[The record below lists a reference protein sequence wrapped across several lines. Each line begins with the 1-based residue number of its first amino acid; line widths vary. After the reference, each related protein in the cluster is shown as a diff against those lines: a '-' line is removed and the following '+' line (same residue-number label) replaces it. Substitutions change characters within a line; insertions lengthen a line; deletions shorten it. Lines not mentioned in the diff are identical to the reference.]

1 MRPLRL
7 FPRHVP
13 IKLRVPDEYAFCST
27 GRMVPLRAFFKGRS
41 LVSAALTV
49 TLIGASVVALPSVFP
64 TRAERPET
72 AAGGPA
78 PDGTSALRTARL
90 RNAPVEV
97 VGQRTETST
106 TWANPDGSFRTE
118 LAAGPVRT
126 KKDGE
131 WLTVDPAL
139 RVDRDGVRP
148 KATGWE
154 ATFAR
159 ARGAREQTTALVST
173 QVGGHDVTI
182 GWQGAL
188 PEPEV
193 DGVKITYPDVRPDT
207 DLVVESRRS
216 GFEQYFVLKRRPT
229 GPVSFSVPITVEG
242 LEAVRTSPGGMVE
255 FVDDAGTVIATM
267 PPPRMWGAER
277 DERLGEPTRST
288 PVDHEVNQSGDAV
301 TVTLRPDQGFL
312 ADPAVAYPVTVDPY
326 LVFRTTFDTYVD
338 TTQGNTP
345 KHTQIE
351 LQSGTNGEKI
361 ARSLLNFDVGPL
373 RGATVEQARVIVW
386 NDNSYVC
393 EPRPVELWSTS
404 GPADATTVWA
414 NRPTLGQ
421 RYDVKVESHHHNSC
435 GGSAWIHF
443 NATELVRSWLAT
455 PNNLHSALIKA
466 GDEKNIK
473 DWKKFQS
480 ADAASA
486 WPRLDVTYTWPLRL
500 SAPAVTPSTAPE
512 ASPTW
517 TRSDRPTL
525 NARVEDDDD
534 LADEVTFEL
543 QEAGGTPVTSGTVT
557 STTPNATVSWQVPT
571 PLTAGTAYRFRAKA
585 TKNSVEAASPWLTFT
600 PDFVAPAAPAV
611 ASSDY
616 PEGRWAGG
624 TGTPGS
630 FTVTPPTADVSWV
643 VWRLDDGPS
652 QEVPY
657 SGTPHTITVTP
668 ESDGRHTLTAWARD
682 AAGNDSS
689 PTTYRFHAGTGA
701 VTSPEPGARTAR
713 RVQLSALARAEL
725 TTVTYAYRR
734 GAADTWKPVPQ
745 GDVRRKSDGAQI
757 TWPVGVSSDLV
768 WDVTRTL
775 TTDGVIQIRAE
786 FTAGQASQG
795 VDLVVDR
802 AADAAASEQ
811 IGPGTV
817 NLLTGDY
824 ALSADDVSAFGVG
837 ISRTFSSRDPLA
849 GAEQDGTVA
858 MFGPAWTSGGT
869 SQDAVG
875 QFTQLRA
882 TSATSVEVVRT
893 DDTAVGFT
901 RDVDGT
907 WVPQPDAGELSL
919 THDASNDRYSLRDT
933 EGRTTVFAKV
943 AAEVSTY
950 AVRTT
955 FPATANAET
964 VYVYDA
970 VVGADHKTRARLRK
984 IIPPTTAVSS
994 PAQCDVE
1001 VPTTLPHGCRVVE
1014 LVYAPRTTATATV
1027 LGDYTGQVSL
1037 IKVWESGATVRE
1049 TGLGRYAY
1057 DTLGRLREVWDPRLS
1072 PALKTK
1078 YEYDSGRISRLT
1090 PPGELPWTFYYGR
1103 AGNDDTA
1110 GDGMLLA
1117 VSRPALEPGTKNEV
1131 EGDALTTLVYD
1142 VPVSGQEAP
1151 HDMAELSVAA
1161 WAQRDAPTDATAI
1174 FPADQVPGSH
1184 TGRDNLGAGDYR
1196 RATVHYLNPDARE
1209 VNEIQPG
1216 GHTSTTEHDEYGN
1229 VVRTLSAAN
1238 RQLALGDGARST
1250 HLGMADKS
1258 PAERA
1263 ALLSTTTVYE
1273 ADGQRKTHEYGPLH
1287 VIQLANAVPATGGVP
1302 VLPVGSRVPARTHK
1316 AVFYDEGRPADG
1328 SAKVENKETREVTGA
1343 AITGYPVDAD
1353 QRTRTTEYDW
1363 TNGLETRTVQDPGGL
1378 ALATTTVHDPQ
1389 GRPIESSLPASSG
1402 NDAATTVTTYYSAAV
1417 GGHCGG
1423 RPEWAGMI
1431 CRVEPKAPIT
1441 GGGANPS
1448 DGVVKTTTYAANGL
1462 VDQTI
1467 ESAGGVSRVT
1477 STTYDPAGRK
1487 VTVTVTGGLGA
1498 PVPAVTTE
1506 YDPATG
1512 RVARTVGSDG
1522 AAVAVGYDA
1531 LGRVLTYTDADGG
1544 RTTYHND
1551 ALNRPVKVTN
1561 TVPSEVTYEYDTTR
1575 EPRGLAVGMTDS
1587 IAGTFTATYGPG
1599 GEIVEQKMPSGVIMR
1614 DTVDE
1619 TGVSVR
1625 RSYTAANSVVL
1636 LDSTS
1641 SNSVHNQVLTQA
1653 DLSTQDFQYDAVG
1666 RLVRADDTCVT
1677 RSYGYDR
1684 NSNRTSKQTTTC
1696 QGGNTVEAHAY
1707 DTKDRLVDEG
1717 HGYDAFGR
1725 TVTMT
1730 GGAGRL
1736 TYYVNDR
1743 IHTQAVGGAEQTW
1756 TMDATSRV
1764 RSTALEG
1771 GWTRIN
1777 HYGTE
1782 HDTPDWIVE
1791 DRSTNA
1797 LTRNVKGLDNDL
1809 AATTS
1814 ASGDVQLQLTDLHGD
1829 ITVVYD
1835 PATATA
1841 TTRATDEFGVP
1852 RQGQAPTRYGWLG
1865 AAQRSSETLD
1875 GMMVMGVRL
1884 YNPATGRFLQVDAV
1898 ANGNVNSYDYC
1909 VGDPNNCSDTSG
1921 YNPNCEWRWGMKMCG
1936 RIINL
1941 TPLPILVAKDWGT
1954 KSPTKWLWPGG
1965 RTTWGQDW
1973 DGVKVFAWGRVYG
1986 VWIAPWRW
1994 FHIRNSPRWLPAI
2007 IY

>member
-1 MRPLRL
+1 M
-7 FPRHVP
+7 
-13 IKLRVPDEYAFCST
+13 IS
-27 GRMVPLRAFFKGRS
+27 S
-41 LVSAALTV
+41 
-49 TLIGASVVALPSVFP
+49 SVVAIQSAFP
-64 TRAERPET
+64 ARAEQPGT
-72 AAGGPA
+72 AVGGPA
-78 PDGTSALRTARL
+78 PDAMSALRTARL
-90 RNAPVEV
+90 RNAPVEM

-118 LAAGPVRT
+118 LAAGPVWT

-131 WLTVDPAL
+131 WLPVDPTL

-148 KATGWE
+148 RATGWE

-159 ARGAREQTTALVST
+159 ARGAREQTTALVSA

-188 PEPEV
+188 PEPKV
-193 DGVKITYPDVRPDT
+193 DGVKVTYSDVRPDT

-216 GFEQYFVLKRRPT
+216 GFEQYFMLKQRPT
-229 GPVSFSVPITVEG
+229 GPISFSVPITAEG
-242 LEAVRTSPGGMVE
+242 LKTVRTSPGGMVE
-255 FVDDAGTVIATM
+255 FLDDAGTVIATM

-277 DERLGEPTRST
+277 DERLGEPTRSM
-288 PVDHEVNQSGDAV
+288 PVDHDVNQSGDVV

-312 ADPAVAYPVTVDPY
+312 ADPAVTYPVTIDPY

-345 KHTQIE
+345 KHTQVE
-351 LQSGTNGEKI
+351 LQSGTNGDKI
-361 ARSLLNFDVGPL
+361 ARSLLNFDVGPV
-373 RGATVEQARVIVW
+373 RGATIEQARVIVW

-404 GPADATTVWA
+404 GPANATTVWA

-421 RYDVKVESHHHNSC
+421 RYDVKVESHHHNAC

-443 NATELVRSWLAT
+443 NATELVRSWLAS

-480 ADAASA
+480 SDAASA
-486 WPRLDVTYTWPLRL
+486 WPRLDVFYTWPLRL
-500 SAPAVTPSTAPE
+500 SSPAVTPSTAPE
-512 ASPTW
+512 ADPTW
-517 TRSDRPTL
+517 TRSDKPTL
-525 NARVEDDDD
+525 AVRVEDDDD
-534 LADEVTFEL
+534 IADEVTFEV
-543 QEAGGTPVTSGTVT
+543 QNAGGTPVTSGTVT
-557 STTPNATVSWQVPT
+557 ATTPNATVSWQVPT
-571 PLTAGTAYRFRAKA
+571 PLTAGTAYRFRARA
-585 TKNSVEAASPWLTFT
+585 TKNGVEAASPWLTFT

-611 ASSDY
+611 ASTNY

-630 FTVTPPTADVSWV
+630 FTITPPTADVSWV

-652 QEVPY
+652 QEAQY
-657 SGTPHTITVTP
+657 SGTAHTITVTP
-668 ESDGRHTLTAWARD
+668 ESDGKHTLTAWARD
-682 AAGNDSS
+682 AAGNDSA
-689 PTTYRFHAGTGA
+689 PKTYRFYAGTGA
-701 VTSPEPGARTAR
+701 VTSPETGARTAR
-713 RVQLSALARAEL
+713 RVQLSAQARADL

-757 TWPVGVSSDLV
+757 TWPVGVSTDLV

-775 TTDGVIQIRAE
+775 ATDGTIQIRAE
-786 FTAGQASQG
+786 FSSTQASQG

-802 AADAAASEQ
+802 AADAAASQE

-869 SQDAVG
+869 SQDAVS

-901 RDVDGT
+901 QDVGGT

-955 FPATANAET
+955 FPATSNGET
-964 VYVYDA
+964 AYVYDT

-994 PAQCDVE
+994 PAQCDVD
-1001 VPTTLPHGCRVVE
+1001 VPSTLPRGCRVVE
-1014 LVYAPRTTATATV
+1014 LVYAPRTTATATA
-1027 LGDYTGQVSL
+1027 LGDYTGQVNL
-1037 IKVWESGATVRE
+1037 IKVWESDATVRE

-1057 DTLGRLREVWDPRLS
+1057 DTLGRLREAWDPRLS

-1117 VSRPALEPGTKNEV
+1117 VSRPALKPGTRNEV
-1131 EGDALTTLVYD
+1131 EGDAMTTLVYD
-1142 VPVSGQEAP
+1142 VPLSGQGAP
-1151 HDMAELSVAA
+1151 YDMAESSVAS
-1161 WAQRDAPTDATAI
+1161 WAQLDAPTDATAI

-1196 RATVHYLNPDARE
+1196 RATVHYLNPSAER

-1216 GHTSTTEHDEYGN
+1216 GHTNTTEHDRFGN
-1229 VVRTLSAAN
+1229 TVRTLTAAN
-1238 RQLALGDGARST
+1238 RALALGQGDRAGEKLTRLGIANKST
-1250 HLGMADKS
+1250 S
-1258 PAERA
+1258 ERA
-1263 ALLSTTTVYE
+1263 ALLSTTAVFD
-1273 ADGQRKTHEYGPLH
+1273 ADGQRKTHEFGPLH
-1287 VIQLANAVPATGGVP
+1287 VVELANAVPATAGQPAVP
-1302 VLPVGSRVPARTHK
+1302 AGSQVPARAHK
-1316 AVFYDEGRPADG
+1316 AVSYDEGRPGDG
-1328 SAKVENKETREVTGA
+1328 SAKVENKETRVVTGA
-1343 AITGYPVDAD
+1343 AITGYPADAD
-1353 QRTRTTEYDW
+1353 QRTSTTEYDW
-1363 TNGLETRTVQDPGGL
+1363 ANGLETRTVQDPGGL
-1378 ALATTTVHDPQ
+1378 ALATTTAYDPQ
-1389 GRPIESSLPASSG
+1389 GRPIVSSLPASNG
-1402 NDAATTVTTYYSAAV
+1402 NDAATTVTTYYTGAA
-1417 GGHCGG
+1417 GGPCGG
-1423 RPEWAGMI
+1423 RPEWAGSI

-1448 DGVVKTTTYAANGL
+1448 EAVTKTTTYTANGL
-1462 VDQTI
+1462 VDRTI
-1467 ESAGGVSRVT
+1467 ESANGVSRVT
-1477 STTYDPAGRK
+1477 STTYDAAGRK
-1487 VTVTVTGGLGA
+1487 VTVTVTGGVGA
-1498 PVPAVTTE
+1498 AVPAVTTE

-1512 RVARTVGSDG
+1512 KIARTVGSDG
-1522 AAVAVGYDA
+1522 SVVAVEYDA

-1551 ALNRPVKVTN
+1551 ALNRPVKVAN
-1561 TVPSEVTYEYDTTR
+1561 SVPSEVTYQYDTAR
-1575 EPRGLAVGMTDS
+1575 EPRGLAVGLTDS
-1587 IAGTFTATYGPG
+1587 VAGSFTATYGPG
-1599 GEIVEQKMPSGVIMR
+1599 GGIAEQTMPSGVVMR
-1614 DTVDE
+1614 EELDE
-1619 TGVSVR
+1619 TGVSTR
-1625 RSYTAANSVVL
+1625 RSYTGDNGVVL
-1636 LDSTS
+1636 LNDSV
-1641 SNSVHNQVLTQA
+1641 SNSVHDQVLTQSG
-1653 DLSTQDFQYDAVG
+1653 LSAQDFRYDAAG
-1666 RLVRADDTCVT
+1666 RLVQADDTVEGTCTT
-1677 RSYGYDR
+1677 RWYGYDR
-1684 NSNRTSKQTTTC
+1684 NSNRTSKQTAAGPVC
-1696 QGGNTVEAHAY
+1696 QTGGGAVETHAY
-1707 DTKDRLVDEG
+1707 DTRDRLVDPG
-1717 HGYDAFGR
+1717 YGYDAFGR
-1725 TVTMT
+1725 TVTT
-1730 GGAGRL
+1730 AGGARL
-1736 TYYVNDR
+1736 NYHVNDR
-1743 IHTQAVGGAEQTW
+1743 IHTQTIGSARQTW
-1756 TMDATSRV
+1756 RLDATFRT
-1764 RSTALEG
+1764 RSTTTETESG
-1771 GWTRIN
+1771 GMWATSSTRVN
-1777 HYGTE
+1777 HYGEE

-1791 DRSTNA
+1791 NPGTNTI
-1797 LTRNVKGLDNDL
+1797 TRNVRALSGDL

-1814 ASGDVQLQLTDLHGD
+1814 ATGDLKLQLANLHGD
-1829 ITVVYD
+1829 IAVVFD
-1835 PATATA
+1835 PRTATA
-1841 TTRATDEFGVP
+1841 TTQATDEFGVP
-1852 RQGQAPTRYGWLG
+1852 RPGQSPARYGWLG
-1865 AAQRSSETLD
+1865 AGQRSSEALG

-1884 YNPATGRFLQVDAV
+1884 YNPAAGRFLQVDEV
-1898 ANGNVNSYDYC
+1898 SNGNANSYDYC
-1909 VGDPNNCSDTSG
+1909 SADPKNCTDTSG
-1921 YNPNCEWRWGMKMCG
+1921 YGKNCERRWGVMTCG
-1936 RIINL
+1936 VIINL
-1941 TPLPILVAKDWGT
+1941 SPRPIMVMRYWKDWR
-1954 KSPTKWLWPGG
+1954 SAHLLWPGRSTG
-1965 RTTWGQDW
+1965 WGKDY
-1973 DGVKVFAWGRVYG
+1973 DGLLVFWWSHLQGFWIPPGVWFHVPNMPRVYPWI
-1986 VWIAPWRW
+1986 VW
-1994 FHIRNSPRWLPAI
+1994 
-2007 IY
+2007 